1 MYISYKDVL
10 RLEYMKIEQ
19 RKITFVIGASGS
31 GKSSR
36 AEKFAARDNSF
47 VIDPDQIKLA
57 LNSFQ
62 DLDAETNEQLHP
74 SASQLSKDLLANY
87 FNDPETFLARYKA
100 DSVLFDNRG
109 KDWAKV
115 QNHIKNGLAAGLA
128 VKFVYVE
135 NSLASCLL
143 NVYRRNRTSSRAMKL
158 SVVALDYAGTVA
170 TAENLKFMAAAGAID
185 LEIVSG
191 YESVK
196 SRFIKKFIGYSVNKL
211 MRK

>member
-1 MYISYKDVL
+1 MD
-10 RLEYMKIEQ
+10 YMKIEQ
-19 RKITFVIGASGS
+19 KQITFIIGASGS
-31 GKSSR
+31 GKSR
-36 AEKFAARDNSF
+36 HAAKIADRDNSF
-47 VIDPDQIKLA
+47 VIDPDKIKLA
-57 LNSFQ
+57 LNSFK
-62 DLDAETNEQLHP
+62 DLDAKTNEQLHP
-74 SASQLSKDLLANY
+74 SASQLSKDLLASY
-87 FNDPETFLARYKA
+87 YNDPETFLARYKA

-128 VKFVYVE
+128 VKFIYVE

-170 TAENLKFMAAAGAID
+170 TADNLKFMAAAGAIE
-185 LEIVSG
+185 LEIISG

-196 SRFIKKFIGYSVNKL
+196 SRFIKRVIGYSVSKL

>member
-1 MYISYKDVL
+1 MPIMD
-10 RLEYMKIEQ
+10 YMKIEQ
-19 RKITFVIGASGS
+19 RQITFIIGASGS
-31 GKSSR
+31 GKSR
-36 AEKFAARDNSF
+36 HAAQAAQSVNGF
-47 VIDPDQIKLA
+47 IIDPDKIKLA

-74 SASQLSKDLLANY
+74 SASQLSKDLLGNY
-87 FNDPETFLARYKA
+87 FNDPEKFLARYKA

-109 KDWAKV
+109 KDWNKV
-115 QNHIKNGLAAGLA
+115 QNHIKNGLNAGLK
-128 VKFVYVE
+128 VKFIYVE

-143 NVYRRNRTSSRAMKL
+143 NVYRRNKTSSRAMKL

-170 TAENLKFMAAAGAID
+170 TAQNLKFMAAAGAIE

-191 YESVK
+191 YESIK
-196 SRFIKKFIGYSVNKL
+196 STFIKRIIGFSLSKL